1 MIRSFYTAASGMQ
14 AQQLNIDTIANNLA
28 NVNTTGFKRVRTE
41 FQDLLYQTLR
51 APGTA
56 SSLSSEYP
64 VGLQLGLGTQAV
76 ANARL
81 FLQGDFKQTGN
92 SLDLV
97 IEGSGFFSVQR
108 PNGDEAYTRS
118 GAFHLDRDGNMVTVD
133 GLVMDPQITIPPD
146 ALSISV
152 APDGTVTVT
161 QPGQSEA
168 QQVGTI
174 ELAQFANPAGLEAL
188 GRNLFVPSASSGDAI
203 RGTPGEEG
211 LGGLNQGFLEQ
222 SNVSVVEEMVNLILA
237 QRAYEANSQVIK
249 TADNMLLEANQLAR
263 S

>member
-1 MIRSFYTAASGMQ
+1 VIRAFYTAASGMQ
-14 AQQLNIDTIANNLA
+14 AQQLNIDTVANNLA

-41 FQDLLYQTLR
+41 FQDLMYQTMR

-56 SSLSSEYP
+56 SSLASEYP
-64 VGLQLGLGTQAV
+64 VGLQLGLGSKAV
-76 ANARL
+76 ANDRL

-97 IEGSGFFSVQR
+97 IEGSGFFVLQR
-108 PNGDEAYTRS
+108 PNGEPAYTRS
-118 GAFHLDRDGNMVTVD
+118 GAFHLDRDGNMVNAD
-133 GLVMDPQITIPPD
+133 GLLLEPQISIPQD

-152 APDGTVTVT
+152 AQDGTVTVT

-211 LGGLNQGFLEQ
+211 LGTLNQGYLEQ

-263 S
+263 